1 MQPTVPV
8 GSVQLV
14 LKLVFCFTVL
24 ALTTNVAEAVSGAPK
39 CSGTRLVVLAGPRRS
54 ATSSVAEFMY
64 KYARGA
70 QPHHKSGKTYHPLA
84 NFRWPLVFGEY
95 TNQTEIEYPYKRFN
109 QLVTDPTNTKVQNEI
124 LEAIKTDYEQVGVN
138 AVIFG
143 GEEFDQVGISSPEGY
158 DAIAAV
164 KIVVDYIQVPGECVT
179 ILLNYRVP
187 RFEHWL
193 SLYSSLTVND
203 EKDPPE
209 YAPYEEHMCEDKTST
224 HRLEELGT
232 SMNPMYL
239 AEMYLNAEGG
249 AWNVQMID
257 MGGIEEFETDI
268 SHTIGCNILGGKCDD
283 EGRWVKGHIEETI
296 TNKALQ
302 RDFKSLP
309 AEEIVQSE
317 KLFRYRD
324 CSYEEDLRNNERFGV
339 VMNQTIWAGCQ
350 HDEDHEWVYQSFRDP
365 KLGTHLVF
373 DALLSQV
380 DCKAFGGAPAFGDKS
395 RSEALEAAKIEDFLS
410 GTYQTSHGFLKS
422 IEEDVGSFSA
432 PMILVILMFAGGA
445 GFYAM
450 KVKNDPGYVMTIPSF
465 EMGGITDGV
474 IKRGGSAVRGFTD
487 NMGFAGDPA
496 GAKEGDDES
505 SSSEEDSDSD
515 SDVEEA
521 EMGGFKDEGDFI

>member
-1 MQPTVPV
+1 MQPTLPV

-14 LKLVFCFTVL
+14 WKLVFSLTLL
-24 ALTTNVAEAVSGAPK
+24 ALTTMVAEAASSAAE

-54 ATSSVAEFMY
+54 ATSSVAEFMH

-70 QPHHKSGKTYHPLA
+70 QPNHKSGKIYHPLA
-84 NFRWPLVFGEY
+84 NYRWPLVYGEY
-95 TNQTEIEYPYKRFN
+95 TNQTEIDEPYKRFN
-109 QLVTDPTNTKVQNEI
+109 HLVTDPTNREVQDEI

-143 GEEFDQVGISSPEGY
+143 GEEFDQVGISSPKGY
-158 DAIAAV
+158 DAIKAV
-164 KIVVDYIQVPGECVT
+164 KTVVDYVQVPGECVT

-193 SLYSSLTVND
+193 SLYSSLTVD
-203 EKDPPE
+203 AEKNPPE
-209 YAPYEEHMCEDKTST
+209 YMPYEEHMCEDESST
-224 HRLEELGT
+224 RRLEELGT

-239 AEMYLNAEGG
+239 AETYLNAEGG

-257 MGGIEEFETDI
+257 MGGIEEFGTDI
-268 SHTIGCNILGGKCDD
+268 SHTIGCKILGGKCDD

-296 TNKALQ
+296 INKALE
-302 RDFKSLP
+302 RDFKTLP
-309 AEEIVQSE
+309 KEEIDQSE

-339 VMNQTIWAGCQ
+339 VMNQTIWADCQ

-410 GTYQTSHGFLKS
+410 GTYQTSHSFLKD

-450 KVKNDPGYVMTIPSF
+450 KVKSDPGYVMTIPSF
-465 EMGGITDGV
+465 EMGGITDDMV
-474 IKRGGSAVRGFTD
+474 KRGSSVARGFTD
-487 NMGFAGDPA
+487 NMGFAGNS
-496 GAKEGDDES
+496 AKESDDKS